1 MCVVSLDP
9 KNVKAP
15 PQRFWSAA
23 VGHPPRSLDSPC
35 WPKAFAP
42 SPRSGSPYGP
52 PPCRLRTW
60 RLLWM
65 ILDGC
70 FRAAEVW
77 FSMRVFSPVFISVQ
91 ICPKCGFWGENIQI
105 FQRSDD
111 LQLHDWN
118 TELGEKNNVMSGPRL
133 NHLRTS
139 ALGEPSRFGD
149 PPTPPWCPQH
159 GACGVPTED
168 ATIRSGLWN

>member
-118 TELGEKNNVMSGPRL
+118 TELGEKKQRHVRSSSQSPS
-133 NHLRTS
+133 HLSFGRTES
-139 ALGEPSRFGD
+139 VRRPADPAVV
-149 PPTPPWCPQH
+149 PPTWRLW
-159 GACGVPTED
+159 
-168 ATIRSGLWN
+168 RSNGGCHN